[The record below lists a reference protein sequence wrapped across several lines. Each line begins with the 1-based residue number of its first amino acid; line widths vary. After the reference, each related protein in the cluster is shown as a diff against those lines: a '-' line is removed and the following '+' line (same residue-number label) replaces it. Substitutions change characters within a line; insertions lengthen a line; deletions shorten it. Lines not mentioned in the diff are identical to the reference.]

1 MAFME
6 NLNRQLQQEKQ
17 QTENG
22 AIGYKTSGKYLLNTN
37 FAVSSMRNWGESR
50 IRDTFVKAYYE
61 NPLLAVKW
69 LFYLRD
75 IRGNGMGERRT
86 FRICIKWLVKNH
98 YEYVRGVVA
107 LMPEYGRYD
116 DWLCLLDTEAREEI
130 IQRMRYQLLQD
141 MEALET
147 GGQVSL
153 LAKWL
158 PSCNASSETTRKQA
172 ADIYRAFGLTEQE
185 YRKVLSELRRY
196 LRVVEVLMSEGKWSK
211 IEYRNV
217 PSRANLIYGKAFLR
231 NDEMRRREFLDSL
244 VCGEDTIHADTL
256 FPSDIVAKYYEKNT
270 RYMWRRGS
278 LKDQDDTLEALWSA
292 LPDYVQNDSS
302 TLVVRDGSGSMTV
315 NIGNT
320 KVSALN
326 VATALAIYFAER
338 CKGQFYNKF
347 ITFSENPQLVDL
359 SNANCLRD
367 KLEICDNYAE
377 CSNTDI
383 QAVFQ
388 LILDTALTYG
398 MPQEEL
404 PDNILIISDMEFDHA
419 VTYPERRKL
428 ERWGMITMYES
439 YSNSR
444 VLPLFEQIQRNY
456 KSHGYRIPRLV
467 FWNVCSRTNTV
478 PLQQHEAGAALVSGF
493 NPAVYRMVLSDK
505 LDPYECLM
513 EQLENKRYDAVEQAL
528 NPDIFI

>member
-158 PSCNASSETTRKQA
+158 PSCNASS
-172 ADIYRAFGLTEQE
+172 
-185 YRKVLSELRRY
+185 
-196 LRVVEVLMSEGKWSK
+196 
-211 IEYRNV
+211 
-217 PSRANLIYGKAFLR
+217 
-231 NDEMRRREFLDSL
+231 
-244 VCGEDTIHADTL
+244 
-256 FPSDIVAKYYEKNT
+256 
-270 RYMWRRGS
+270 
-278 LKDQDDTLEALWSA
+278 
-292 LPDYVQNDSS
+292 
-302 TLVVRDGSGSMTV
+302 
-315 NIGNT
+315 
-320 KVSALN
+320 
-326 VATALAIYFAER
+326 
-338 CKGQFYNKF
+338 
-347 ITFSENPQLVDL
+347 
-359 SNANCLRD
+359 
-367 KLEICDNYAE
+367 
-377 CSNTDI
+377 
-383 QAVFQ
+383 
-388 LILDTALTYG
+388 
-398 MPQEEL
+398 
-404 PDNILIISDMEFDHA
+404 
-419 VTYPERRKL
+419 
-428 ERWGMITMYES
+428 
-439 YSNSR
+439 
-444 VLPLFEQIQRNY
+444 
-456 KSHGYRIPRLV
+456 
-467 FWNVCSRTNTV
+467 
-478 PLQQHEAGAALVSGF
+478 
-493 NPAVYRMVLSDK
+493 
-505 LDPYECLM
+505 
-513 EQLENKRYDAVEQAL
+513 
-528 NPDIFI
+528 